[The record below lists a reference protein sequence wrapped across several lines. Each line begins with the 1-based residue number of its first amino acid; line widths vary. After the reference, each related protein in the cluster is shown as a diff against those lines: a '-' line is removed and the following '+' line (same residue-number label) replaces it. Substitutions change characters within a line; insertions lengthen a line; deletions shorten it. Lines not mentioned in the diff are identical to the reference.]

1 MNALNIVLNMKGQNV
16 LNPRTN
22 EIIWKFVDWGDSDQ
36 YRTWLECV
44 TNVDN
49 IRLKSCLLT
58 SRVNSRMASNRNSTT
73 YKHK

>member
-44 TNVDN
+44 
-49 IRLKSCLLT
+49 
-58 SRVNSRMASNRNSTT
+58 
-73 YKHK
+73 